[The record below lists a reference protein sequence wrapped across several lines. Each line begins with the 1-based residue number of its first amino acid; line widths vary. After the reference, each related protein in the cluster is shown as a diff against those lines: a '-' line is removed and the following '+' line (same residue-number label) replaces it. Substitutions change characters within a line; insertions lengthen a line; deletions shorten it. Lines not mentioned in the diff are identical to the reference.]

1 VAARVSD
8 VKAVAVRTPVRY
20 NVIEN
25 MRTLNTQVRVRRLV
39 RAFSEA
45 LNRLLSDPAERQMA
59 GLVAAKLLELA
70 GDAKDAWSRESL
82 AGRPAEALDSYVRD
96 SLRTAEFAI
105 AGISQAGA
113 DLELLG
119 RDFDGATL
127 PLEVFLR
134 GLDAEPALERSA

>member
-1 VAARVSD
+1 
-8 VKAVAVRTPVRY
+8 
-20 NVIEN
+20 
-25 MRTLNTQVRVRRLV
+25 MRTLGTQVRLRRLI

-45 LNRLLSDPAERQMA
+45 LPRMLSEPAERDMA

-70 GDAKDAWSRESL
+70 GDAKDAWRRESL
-82 AGRPAEALDSYVRD
+82 AGQPAAALDGYVRG
-96 SLRTAEFAI
+96 SLRTAELVI
-105 AGISQAGA
+105 AGLTQRGA

-119 RDFDGATL
+119 RDFEGATL